1 LALAGVESPAV
12 ARPSADIVDIP
23 AGAMDMALR
32 SYARQAR
39 VDVLFSAEAVASLRS
54 RGLRGGRQPEVA
66 LRRLLRGSGLG
77 LRKIGANTFV
87 ITAPAAGGRVSPPA
101 SWPQAA
107 ADPAALDALVVQAR
121 RRDERLI
128 DVPASIASVS
138 SQALPRLGGD
148 GVMALRQ
155 AALGLT
161 VASQTTKDTPTLV
174 IRGQRRATAGESA
187 LSVITYLNEAPL
199 PNGGSILPL
208 FDIDDVQVL
217 RGPQGVLFGRNTTGG
232 AVLIRTL
239 EPGDSGDY
247 VRVAAGGY
255 GLWEL
260 EAAADLGSRDDVW
273 TARLAAYHLR
283 RDGLVENLGVGQDL
297 DDRRQDALRLS
308 AAYRPAGRFSA
319 VLIYDTLRADETG
332 SANILSG
339 VYPNPPD
346 VTGGGAGRTIDAA
359 PYYDCGQEG
368 CDVDIALAQQKAL
381 GVRKTRTDLPP
392 RSSRRNSGLT
402 ARLDWEGGQIR
413 LRSVTAYR
421 RTFLDTALDSDGS
434 ALPLYQASTRTS
446 VKQLTQEVRLSG
458 QAANAEWQAGMFY
471 LSSAPIGVQRTERWF
486 AVTPATPVAL
496 EFAYR
501 RSKSLAGFVDVTTA
515 LTRHLEVDLGLR
527 YTGDDARACIAR
539 IDAPAADVTQKV
551 CTGGAHA
558 RSSAPTW
565 TAALTYRSGEDLTA
579 YVVTRRAYRAGGVNA
594 PSFAATL
601 SRYQAYAPEK
611 LTDIEVGVKAARS
624 MGAWRSQLDLAIYR
638 GWSRDIQRAFFPP
651 ADFDG
656 DGVVTND
663 PSNLIVNAGSAA
675 ISGVEVSW
683 RGRLDDRLDISLSS
697 ALTHARFTGLN
708 IPAILASLT
717 PTDPSRLRFSYT
729 PRFTLGARAEWAVP
743 APPDRGRWR
752 LWSDVFH
759 SSQVSYVER
768 ARDTNGQQ
776 KRYQLVNLG
785 LTFRPPGREDLEF
798 GAAIENLFDKVYAS
812 GGGIVTPANTTT
824 SLIYGDPRLW
834 RVDAKLRF

>member
-1 LALAGVESPAV
+1 MET
-12 ARPSADIVDIP
+12 
-23 AGAMDMALR
+23 ALR

-39 VDVLFSAEAVASLRS
+39 VDVLFSAEAVANLRS
-54 RGLRGGRQPEVA
+54 RRLRGSQLPEAA
-66 LRRLLRGSGLG
+66 LRSLLRGSGLRI
-77 LRKIGANTFV
+77 RKIGANTFV
-87 ITAPAAGGRVSPPA
+87 ITAPVGAGGRISPPSSQSDDA
-101 SWPQAA
+101 T
-107 ADPAALDALVVQAR
+107 DPAALDALVVQAR

-148 GVMALRQ
+148 GIMALRQ

-161 VASQTTKDTPTLV
+161 IASQTTKDTPTLV

-208 FDIDDVQVL
+208 FDIDDVQIL

-232 AVLIRTL
+232 AVLIHTL
-239 EPGDSGDY
+239 EPGDAGDY
-247 VRVAAGGY
+247 VRVAIGGY
-255 GLWEL
+255 RLREL
-260 EAAADLGSRDDVW
+260 ETAADLGAPDGVW
-273 TARLAAYHLR
+273 TARLAAYYLK
-283 RDGLVENLGVGQDL
+283 RDGLVENLGVGKDL
-297 DDRRQDALRLS
+297 DDRRQGALRLS
-308 AAYRPAGRFSA
+308 TAYRPAGRFSA
-319 VLIYDTLRADETG
+319 LLIYDTLRAAETG

-359 PYYDCGQEG
+359 PYYDCGHEG

-381 GVRKTRTDLPP
+381 GVRKTRIDLPP

-402 ARLDWEGGQIR
+402 ARLDWEGDQIR

-421 RTFLDTALDSDGS
+421 RTFLDTALDSDGL

-458 QAANAEWQAGMFY
+458 QAANAEWQAGVFY

-486 AVTPATPVAL
+486 AVTPSTPVAL
-496 EFAYR
+496 EFVYR
-501 RSKSLAGFVDVTTA
+501 RSTSLAGFVDVTTA
-515 LTRHLEVDLGLR
+515 LTRHLELDLGLR

-539 IDAPAADVTQKV
+539 IDAPAADVSEQV
-551 CTGGAHA
+551 CAGGAYA

-594 PSFAATL
+594 PTFAAIL
-601 SRYQAYAPEK
+601 AQYQAYAPEK

-624 MGAWRSQLDLAIYR
+624 FGAWRSQLDLAIYH

-663 PSNLIVNAGSAA
+663 ASNLIVNAGSAA

-683 RGRLDDRLDISLSS
+683 RAQLDDRLDISVSS

-743 APPDRGRWR
+743 TPSGWGRWR

-759 SSQVSYVER
+759 SGGVSYVER
-768 ARDTNGQQ
+768 AHDTNGQQ
-776 KRYQLVNLG
+776 KSYQLANLG
-785 LTFRPPGREDLEF
+785 LIFRPPGREDLEF
-798 GAAIENLFDKVYAS
+798 GVAIENLFDKVYAS

-834 RVDAKLRF
+834 RIDAKLRF